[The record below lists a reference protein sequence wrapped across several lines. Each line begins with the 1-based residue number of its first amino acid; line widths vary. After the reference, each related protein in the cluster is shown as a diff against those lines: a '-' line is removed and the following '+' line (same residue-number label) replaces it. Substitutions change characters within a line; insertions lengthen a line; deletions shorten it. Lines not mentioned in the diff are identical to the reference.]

1 MFIED
6 GLSILVVVVVAGCFN
21 KDLEVPID
29 YDDDPLLLVF
39 YKILGV
45 KVLKL

>member
-1 MFIED
+1 M
-6 GLSILVVVVVAGCFN
+6 SILVVVAGCFN

-29 YDDDPLLLVF
+29 YDDPLLLLF
-39 YKILGV
+39 YRILGV